1 MKVLVLGGAGAMG
14 RHLCRALVDMD
25 CIEQVRVAGIDNEAG
40 RTFCASLGDKATYL
54 SLDVTDDAALIVELQ
69 DVDLV
74 ANTTGPF
81 FKLAKPILEAAIAA
95 RVDYIDICDDVEPTA
110 SMLELHAEAEQ
121 AGITAIVGMG
131 ASPGLTNLLARQAI
145 EALDTVE
152 ALDTSWD
159 LDMTITVD
167 DGFAAAPDGMNMPAA
182 IVHWMHCCS
191 GRARVTKNGRVIDV
205 RPLEPTALDFQNDT
219 VAVGWSVAHPEPVTL
234 ALTYP
239 ELTDCSNFMTGRKE
253 IFELLRPIRDKID
266 KGTLTIETAA
276 DMLVTQYNLGA
287 PMSKDAEAARRSGRK
302 TQTPLLA
309 AMAKGKLDGRSA
321 TSVAAMHNLP
331 VGGMGASTG
340 IPAAIAIRMIAE
352 GAITE
357 KGVFPPESVVPTA
370 AFFEHFASYLPDAV
384 SSDIV
389 RAQVQYT

>member
-40 RTFCASLGDKATYL
+40 QTFCASLDGRATYL
-54 SLDVTDDAALIVELQ
+54 SLDVTDDAALVGELE

-81 FKLAKPILEAAIAA
+81 FKLAKPILEAAIASGI
-95 RVDYIDICDDVEPTA
+95 DYIDICDDVEPTA

-131 ASPGLTNLLARQAI
+131 ASPGLTNLLARQAV

-152 ALDTSWD
+152 AIDTSWD

-167 DGFAAAPDGMNMPAA
+167 DGFAAAPTGMNTPAA

-191 GRARVTKNGRVIDV
+191 GRAPITKNGRVICV
-205 RPLEPTALDFQNDT
+205 RTLEPVDLDFQHDT
-219 VAVGWSVAHPEPVTL
+219 TVVGWSVAHPEPVTL

-253 IFELLRPIRDKID
+253 IFELLRPIRDRID

-276 DMLVTQYNLGA
+276 AMLVTHYNLGA

-321 TSVAAMHNLP
+321 TSVAAMRNLP
-331 VGGMGASTG
+331 IGGMGASTG

-357 KGVFPPESVVPTA
+357 KGVFPPENVVPTA
-370 AFFEHFASYLPDAV
+370 AFFEHFASYVPNTM

-389 RAQVQYT
+389 RSQVQYT